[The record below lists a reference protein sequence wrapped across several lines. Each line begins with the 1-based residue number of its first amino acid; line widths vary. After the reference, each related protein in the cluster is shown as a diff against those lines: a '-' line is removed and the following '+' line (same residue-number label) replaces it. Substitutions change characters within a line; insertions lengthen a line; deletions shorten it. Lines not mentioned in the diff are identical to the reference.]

1 MSIKEKDKRT
11 FERIVSFM
19 ERQDANGEYYSILED
34 LEMVNIKD
42 LIMEIMDIFRR
53 WKSDLNCTSDPK
65 YKAICNFEFDLIAML

>member
-42 LIMEIMDIFRR
+42 LIMKIMDIFRR
-53 WKSDLNCTSDPK
+53 WKSDINCASDPK